1 MSSAELESLVRELG
15 KKFESLSASLVGAPQ
30 RYLTIKS
37 AARYADLSEESV
49 RRMISAGKLTAYR
62 PVRGRVLI
70 DRHELD
76 SAIRS
81 STKAPRSGR
90 GRTSDRSK

>member
-1 MSSAELESLVRELG
+1 MNSVELMELVRELG
-15 KKFESLSASLVGAPQ
+15 QKFESLSASLASAPR

-70 DRHELD
+70 DRQEFD
-76 SAIRS
+76 AAIRAS
-81 STKAPRSGR
+81 VTKPRSGR
-90 GRTSDRSK
+90 GRSCG